1 MSERLLRERRGARDR
16 EAQSPTY
23 RAPEPSPSSR
33 GVVFGARLC
42 RTVAGSPCRAP
53 ASFKFQGRGWGRWPR
68 VGGLRCGRRMPSG
81 HRAPQE
87 PSWGGPLFI
96 KGGRNFPHGSSPAH
110 PGSGP
115 GRLFMVLMSST
126 NHRNLGVGCWRGT
139 QRTIFLSN
147 PSLNLLK
154 GTLRIR

>member
-1 MSERLLRERRGARDR
+1 MDTR
-16 EAQSPTY
+16 P
-23 RAPEPSPSSR
+23 
-33 GVVFGARLC
+33 
-42 RTVAGSPCRAP
+42 
-53 ASFKFQGRGWGRWPR
+53 
-68 VGGLRCGRRMPSG
+68 
-81 HRAPQE
+81 PQE

-96 KGGRNFPHGSSPAH
+96 KGGRNFPHGCSPAH

-115 GRLFMVLMSST
+115 GQLFMVLMSST

-139 QRTIFLSN
+139 RRTIFLSN